1 MALRIF
7 KRFVEL
13 FDAPVPANGKVLGWS
28 AGVLA
33 NFDMPGITATV
44 DHIVLAYTSGVL
56 TLVTKWADAGQTVLA
71 QTTTLSY
78 TSGVLTQVVV
88 ADYVAGILSK
98 TTTKTL
104 NYTSGVL
111 TSVGIVVA

>member
-13 FDAPVPANGKVLGWS
+13 FDAPIPSEGKVLGWS
-28 AGVLA
+28 GGALA
-33 NFDMPGITATV
+33 NLDLPGATAAA
-44 DHIVLAYTSGVL
+44 DHIILAYTSGVL
-56 TLVTKWADAGQTVLA
+56 TLVTKWADAGETVLA

-88 ADYVAGILSK
+88 RDYTAGILSR